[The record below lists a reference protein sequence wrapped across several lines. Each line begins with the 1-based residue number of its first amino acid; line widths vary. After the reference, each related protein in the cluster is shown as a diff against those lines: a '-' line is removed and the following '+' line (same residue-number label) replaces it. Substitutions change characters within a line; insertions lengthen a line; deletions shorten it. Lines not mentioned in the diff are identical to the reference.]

1 MYRIGVVGPSSS
13 IKRILEVANEIEQ
26 EMEFIP
32 YSYTE
37 AKEVEK
43 IVLEHDGQVDFWLFS
58 GYIPYRVAA
67 KTVSVDE
74 KSVYIF
80 STESSTY
87 KSFMELVYSQGRLL
101 DRISIDMIPATN
113 LAEGESVHQL
123 KKTIKDLYVRTLDAE
138 IDSGQL
144 FKFHYDLWEQKKTD
158 GALTCYPT
166 VHDAL
171 NKAGVP
177 VNLMSPTRIEIFQTI
192 RIFFEKIKTSYY
204 KDTQIGVEKIEVK
217 DFDSIKEK
225 MEKTYQIQYLELRM
239 KETLIQLCEQIDG
252 SLFEEGN
259 GRYTIFS
266 SRGAIEREIQA
277 LKEKAQ
283 YLSVEAN
290 TTVSVGIGFGKTV
303 LSAEINAH
311 RALQQSKKNTEQGI
325 VIVQDDGTIIE
336 SAGQEEE
343 LTYAY
348 RTDDKDFLEKL
359 KKGNISVKTFKKID
373 ALIQKLGWSDFTTK
387 ELAANL
393 QMGERNAQRIVAE
406 LCDIGLAECI
416 GEESQHNRGRPIKIY
431 RLN

>member
-13 IKRILEVANEIEQ
+13 VQRILNVATEMEK

-32 YSYTE
+32 FTYTE

-43 IVLEHDGQVDFWLFS
+43 IITEHDKQVDFWLFS
-58 GYIPYRVAA
+58 GYIPYRVAT
-67 KTVSVDE
+67 KTISLDE
-74 KSVYIF
+74 KSVYIY

-101 DRISIDMIPATN
+101 DRVSIDIFAPTN
-113 LAEGESVHQL
+113 VAEGESVKQL
-123 KKTIKDLYVRTLDAE
+123 QKTITDLYLKTFDVD
-138 IDSGQL
+138 IDTEEL
-144 FKFHYDLWEQKKTD
+144 FQFHYDLWEQKKTD

-166 VHDAL
+166 VHEAL
-171 NKAGVP
+171 SKAGVP
-177 VNLMSPTRIEIFQTI
+177 ANVMSPTQIEIFQTM

-204 KDTQIGVEKIEVK
+204 KDTQIGVVKIEVE

-225 MEKTYQIQYLELRM
+225 MEKTYQVQYLELRM
-239 KETLIQLCEQIDG
+239 KETLIQLCEKIDG

-277 LKEKAQ
+277 LKEKTQ
-283 YLSVEAN
+283 FLSLEAN
-290 TTVSVGIGFGKTV
+290 TAVSVGIGFGKTV
-303 LSAEINAH
+303 LTAEIHAH
-311 RALQQSKKNTEQGI
+311 RALQQSKKKVEHGI
-325 VIVQDDGTIIE
+325 VIIQDDGMVVE

-343 LTYAY
+343 LTYSY
-348 RTDDKDFLEKL
+348 RTDDKDLLEKL
-359 KKGNISVKTFKKID
+359 KNGNISVKTFKKID
-373 ALIQKLGWSDFTTK
+373 ALIKKMSWSDFTTK

-431 RLN
+431 RLK

>member
-13 IKRILEVANEIEQ
+13 VKRILKVANEIEQ

-43 IVLEHDGQVDFWLFS
+43 IVLEHDDQVDFWLFS

-67 KTVSVDE
+67 KTVSTDE

-87 KSFMELVYSQGRLL
+87 KSFMELVYSEGRLL
-101 DRISIDMIPATN
+101 NRISIDMIPATN
-113 LAEGESVHQL
+113 VAEGESVQQL
-123 KKTIKDLYVRTLDAE
+123 KKTVKDIYVKTFDVE
-138 IDSGQL
+138 IDSQEL

-166 VHDAL
+166 VNEAL

-177 VNLMSPTRIEIFQTI
+177 ANLMSPTRIEIFQTI

-266 SRGAIEREIQA
+266 SRGAIEREIQT
-277 LKEKAQ
+277 LKEKVQ
-283 YLSVEAN
+283 YLALEAN

-303 LSAEINAH
+303 LLAEINAH

-359 KKGNISVKTFKKID
+359 KKGNISVKAFKKID
-373 ALIQKLGWSDFTTK
+373 ALIKKMGWSDFTTK

-416 GEESQHNRGRPIKIY
+416 GEELHHNRGRPIKIY
-431 RLN
+431 RLK